1 MNSTGAAYTE
11 VAVMVRSKKRDAAH
25 TRGEARRILLDK
37 PRCTQ
42 RSDRAETSTPALRAP
57 MQPAQLATPPAEFER
72 VYDWVKYRRPE
83 LHSPAL
89 IDAITKHPEWL
100 TMHTA
105 THRWTMLHQLVSTG
119 DVALFRQVLAISP
132 QPMRFQIF
140 TRNEKPPQSLV
151 DVVSPKFPEMRALIS
166 DLYEHDKL
174 CHLTK
179 WRPDELFADIL
190 RLSVARPTW
199 AYTPAVARSWSPA
212 MQLVFKAAPQNLE
225 LFLERVARPAGV
237 WAQRYD
243 GLCLL
248 DIALRNV
255 MLRPH
260 VAHLVY
266 QAMSSDGI
274 VLFAPSALPS
284 AANDSK
290 WSLARVDDLWQT
302 VPPLPVARG
311 TGVCPIC
318 SDADRQLYSVSINCG
333 AHGYCSECIKAW
345 METALDSGP
354 FPLRCPGCSVGAT
367 AVATER
373 GVVTRSAIRGL
384 SMDALSADVML
395 LKRVLLQQLIH
406 IQDEAST
413 DLIYRT
419 SKPCPKCSASITH
432 WHAIQLRPRACAL
445 TLAAGTITA
454 ATTSSPE
461 PVAQDAALT
470 FATSVCACGQ
480 RVVLVG
486 APPLPRS
493 VV

>member
-1 MNSTGAAYTE
+1 
-11 VAVMVRSKKRDAAH
+11 
-25 TRGEARRILLDK
+25 
-37 PRCTQ
+37 
-42 RSDRAETSTPALRAP
+42 

-89 IDAITKHPEWL
+89 IDAIAKHPEWL

-105 THRWTMLHQLVSTG
+105 THRWTMLHQLVATG

-151 DVVSPKFPEMRALIS
+151 DVVPPKFAEMRALVS

-179 WRPDELFADIL
+179 WRTDELFAEIL
-190 RLSVARPTW
+190 RLSVAHPTW

-212 MQLVFKAAPQNLE
+212 MQLVLKAAPPNLK
-225 LFLERVARPAGV
+225 LFLDRVARPAGV

-248 DIALRNV
+248 DVALRNV

-266 QAMSSDGI
+266 QAMSSDGV
-274 VLFAPSALPS
+274 VLFAPSAMPS

-302 VPPLPVARG
+302 VPPLPVSRG
-311 TGVCPIC
+311 TGACPIC
-318 SDADRQLYSVSINCG
+318 SEADRQLYSVSINCG
-333 AHGYCSECIKAW
+333 AHGYCSECIRAW
-345 METALDSGP
+345 LETALDSGP

-367 AVATER
+367 AAATER
-373 GVVTRSAIRGL
+373 GVVTRSATRGL
-384 SMDALSADVML
+384 AVDALPAEVTL

-432 WHAIQLRPRACAL
+432 WYADPRLGRIGAEPR
-445 TLAAGTITA
+445 TGTITA
-454 ATTSSPE
+454 VTTSSPA
-461 PVAQDAALT
+461 PVVQAAART
-470 FATSVCACGQ
+470 FATSACACGQ

-486 APPLPRS
+486 TAHSLHCELTSRRLYCAPGCGCPPCPDCQPHAPCANCQGCPTCAPAP
-493 VV
+493 